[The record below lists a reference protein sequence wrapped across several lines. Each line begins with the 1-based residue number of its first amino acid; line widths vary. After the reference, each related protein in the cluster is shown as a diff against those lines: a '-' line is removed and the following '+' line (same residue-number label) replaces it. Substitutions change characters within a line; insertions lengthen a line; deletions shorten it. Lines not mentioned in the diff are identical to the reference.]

1 LCAVG
6 AIGFASAMRETRRA
20 RDKAVIPPAALRQTA
35 GCFGGQQYISTP
47 LVLHAPSAA
56 SPTAGDFPRV
66 DAPSDYWRRARQ
78 PAPRS
83 ALRALYLC
91 RCLQRAAT
99 SGISKTTAR
108 FQHLAEAKP
117 MAPTCANE
125 AHGFPGR
132 PLRDA
137 RSAEWERMTAW
148 SLTLAARG
156 IIRLSHHYAL
166 QARGPASELA
176 V

>member
-66 DAPSDYWRRARQ
+66 DAPSDY
-78 PAPRS
+78 
-83 ALRALYLC
+83 
-91 RCLQRAAT
+91 
-99 SGISKTTAR
+99 
-108 FQHLAEAKP
+108 
-117 MAPTCANE
+117 
-125 AHGFPGR
+125 
-132 PLRDA
+132 
-137 RSAEWERMTAW
+137 
-148 SLTLAARG
+148 
-156 IIRLSHHYAL
+156 
-166 QARGPASELA
+166 
-176 V
+176 